1 MEIKDSM
8 EKLTKPGLWFVKSMQ
23 PAMDISRMVYEVAV
37 KGCLA
42 LVVRSSCL
50 YQVITPALLQISLR
64 VTYYKFCS
72 GLETKRK
79 IRKKEPIKEN
89 FCIFATEMNETKKG
103 FVQLHLSVLLAG
115 FTGLFGRLIT
125 LNEVDIVWYR
135 MLFTSCIL
143 FVFTG
148 LPRVGWRKFLQL
160 CGCGAL
166 LGLHWMLFYGSIKAS
181 NVSIGVICFSLIGFF
196 TAIFEPLI
204 FKKRLSGWELLF
216 SLITVAG
223 VLCIFSLDAR
233 YRYGIMIGVV
243 SSAVCALYA
252 ICNKKASVGVRS
264 RTVLMYQMSGGLV
277 LVSAMIPFYLMVF
290 PSQQPVVVIPD
301 GSNLWFMLCH
311 ALFCTVGMYLLQIQA
326 LKRLSAFTVNLTYNL
341 EPCYTIILAFLIFG
355 EGREINF
362 SFYLGIA
369 LILLSVFLQSMKA
382 WRRG

>member
-1 MEIKDSM
+1 M
-8 EKLTKPGLWFVKSMQ
+8 T
-23 PAMDISRMVYEVAV
+23 
-37 KGCLA
+37 
-42 LVVRSSCL
+42 
-50 YQVITPALLQISLR
+50 
-64 VTYYKFCS
+64 
-72 GLETKRK
+72 ETQ
-79 IRKKEPIKEN
+79 
-89 FCIFATEMNETKKG
+89 KG

-135 MLFTSCIL
+135 MLFTSAIL
-143 FVFTG
+143 LVFTG

-166 LGLHWMLFYGSIKAS
+166 LGFHWILFYGSIKAS
-181 NVSIGVICFSLIGFF
+181 NVSIGVICVSLIGFF
-196 TAIFEPLI
+196 TALFEPLI
-204 FKKRLSGWELLF
+204 FRRKLSWLELLF

-233 YRYGIMIGVV
+233 YRYCSMIGVV
-243 SSAVCALYA
+243 SYAVCALYA

-277 LVSAMIPFYLMVF
+277 AMSAIIPVYLLFF
-290 PSQQPVVVIPD
+290 PSQQPVVVVPE
-301 GSNLWFMLCH
+301 GSNLWFMLFH

-341 EPCYTIILAFLIFG
+341 EPCYTIVLAFFIFG

-362 SFYLGIA
+362 SFYIGIA
-369 LILLSVFLQSMKA
+369 LILLSVLLQTRRA
-382 WRRG
+382 WGRS

>member
-1 MEIKDSM
+1 MS
-8 EKLTKPGLWFVKSMQ
+8 
-23 PAMDISRMVYEVAV
+23 
-37 KGCLA
+37 
-42 LVVRSSCL
+42 
-50 YQVITPALLQISLR
+50 
-64 VTYYKFCS
+64 
-72 GLETKRK
+72 ETQ
-79 IRKKEPIKEN
+79 
-89 FCIFATEMNETKKG
+89 KG
-103 FVQLHLSVLLAG
+103 FIQLHLSVLLAG

-143 FVFTG
+143 LVFTG
-148 LPRVGWRKFLQL
+148 LPKLEWRKVLQL

-166 LGLHWMLFYGSIKAS
+166 LGFHWILFYGSIKAS

-196 TAIFEPLI
+196 TAIFEPII
-204 FKKRLSGWELLF
+204 FKRKISWVELCY

-223 VLCIFSLDAR
+223 VLCIFSFDAR

-252 ICNKKASVGVRS
+252 ICNKKASVGIRS
-264 RTVLMYQMSGGLV
+264 RDVLLYQMSGGLV
-277 LVSAMIPFYLMVF
+277 IVSMIIPIYLYFF
-290 PSQQPVVVIPD
+290 PSNQPVMVIPA
-301 GSNLWFMLCH
+301 GTNLWFMLCH

-362 SFYLGIA
+362 SFYLGIV
-369 LILLSVFLQSMKA
+369 LILLSVLLQSMRSWK
-382 WRRG
+382 

>member
-1 MEIKDSM
+1 M
-8 EKLTKPGLWFVKSMQ
+8 T
-23 PAMDISRMVYEVAV
+23 
-37 KGCLA
+37 
-42 LVVRSSCL
+42 
-50 YQVITPALLQISLR
+50 
-64 VTYYKFCS
+64 
-72 GLETKRK
+72 ETR
-79 IRKKEPIKEN
+79 R
-89 FCIFATEMNETKKG
+89 G
-103 FVQLHLSVLLAG
+103 FIQLHLSVLLAG

-135 MLFTSCIL
+135 MLFTSLIL
-143 FVFTG
+143 LVFTG
-148 LPRVGWRKFLQL
+148 LPRVGWHKFLQL

-166 LGLHWMLFYGSIKAS
+166 LGVHWMLFYGSIKAS

-196 TAIFEPLI
+196 TALFEPLI
-204 FKKRLSGWELLF
+204 YKRKISWVELLF

-233 YRYGIMIGVV
+233 YRYGIMIGIA

-264 RTVLMYQMSGGLV
+264 RTVLMYQMSGGLIM
-277 LVSAMIPFYLMVF
+277 VSAIIPFYLMVF
-290 PSQQPVVVIPD
+290 PSLQPVVVIPQD
-301 GSNLWFMLCH
+301 SNVWFMLCH

-362 SFYLGIA
+362 SFYIGIT
-369 LILLSVFLQSMKA
+369 LILLSVLLQTMRAMKKPS
-382 WRRG
+382 